1 MKVRMAMTMTL
12 ALALSIM
19 SSSVLAGPAAWH
31 EWKNLTTGAIVC
43 AQTSPGKG
51 WVIHSGPYTDLKC
64 TTRGT
69 PHK

>member
-1 MKVRMAMTMTL
+1 MKVKVAMTA
-12 ALALSIM
+12 ALALSIV

-31 EWKNLTTGAIVC
+31 EWKNITTGALVC
-43 AQTSPGKG
+43 AQTAPGKG
-51 WVIHSGPYTDLKC
+51 WVIRSGPYTDLKC

>member
-1 MKVRMAMTMTL
+1 MKVKVAMTV
-12 ALALSIM
+12 ALALSIV
-19 SSSVLAGPAAWH
+19 SSSALAGRAAWH
-31 EWKNLTTGAIVC
+31 EWKNLTSGATVC

-51 WVIHSGPYTDLKC
+51 WVIFSGPYTDLKC